1 MTLKMCQ
8 KVDELRQK
16 YLDGKGD
23 QTTSGGYKWWLGLR
37 QPDLPWGSSRWVRG
51 VGFAITLLILLVVRG
66 KFLSCLDDAK
76 ENCHHGD
83 GTFLKKSLFLLL
95 RAGQGL
101 DSAPG
106 RLGRGGVLHRG
117 AAVGGN
123 FVVRSLLVTAAAAV
137 R

>member
-1 MTLKMCQ
+1 M
-8 KVDELRQK
+8 
-16 YLDGKGD
+16 
-23 QTTSGGYKWWLGLR
+23 
-37 QPDLPWGSSRWVRG
+37 PWGLSRWVRG

-83 GTFLKKSLFLLL
+83 GTFLKKASSFCCARDKGWIL
-95 RAGQGL
+95 
-101 DSAPG
+101 

-123 FVVRSLLVTAAAAV
+123 FVVRSLLVTAAAV